1 MRYLTNSSGAPIL
14 NASGNPIVKSH
25 DLALTRGLK
34 IWHSARLESFTE
46 NQLVA
51 TVSDFSGNSNAPTQ
65 ATDANKPIFRTGLQN
80 DYPAFEFSSN
90 QFANYP
96 SKAVFNNIGGQTQV
110 FVFKK
115 KATSATSQYLFLFS
129 HNTNTLQARVAFIP
143 YFQSSNSVLFT
154 SKELDTDTAASLT
167 TGADNNIHIAI
178 FTANFTTNTMK
189 MWLDGTVVA
198 TGSTIGAGGVTSN
211 TNSQT
216 ARLGAGNTSAG
227 SGGSPD
233 LYYNGYMFESLI
245 CTNSL
250 TDSEVD
256 EVYFKLKA
264 IYRL

>member
-65 ATDANKPIFRTGLQN
+65 STDANKPIFRTGLQN
-80 DYPAFEFSSN
+80 DYAAFEFSSA
-90 QFANYP
+90 QYADYP
-96 SKAVFNNIGGQTQV
+96 SKSVFNNVGGQTQI
-110 FVFKK
+110 FVFRK
-115 KATSATSQYLFLFS
+115 KATSAGNQYLFLFS
-129 HNTNTLQARVAFIP
+129 RNGHALQARLAFIP
-143 YFQSSNSVLFT
+143 YIQATNLIQFT
-154 SKELDTDTAASLT
+154 AKELDSDATTTLT
-167 TGADNNIHIAI
+167 TGADNNIHIVI
-178 FTANFTTNTMK
+178 LTADYGANTMK
-189 MWLDGTVVA
+189 LWIDGSVVA
-198 TGSTIGAGGVTSN
+198 TGSTTGAGGVTSN
-211 TNSQT
+211 TNSET
-216 ARLGAGNTSAG
+216 ARLGAGNTNVT

-250 TDSEVD
+250 TDSEVND
-256 EVYFKLKA
+256 IYFRLKA